1 MTSRNW
7 LFDTS
12 EASGTREIVI
22 MAFLVMLAVSNNIV
36 PIVVYH
42 SFPSFHSKP
51 SNNISP
57 KVYMGC
63 AMSEHIIQ
71 ISKITSNRQITIPV
85 EIMKKLR
92 VNVGD
97 KIIWIEHDGD
107 IIVKKA

>member
-1 MTSRNW
+1 
-7 LFDTS
+7 
-12 EASGTREIVI
+12 V
-22 MAFLVMLAVSNNIV
+22 
-36 PIVVYH
+36 VVYD

-51 SNNISP
+51 SNNVSP
-57 KVYMGC
+57 KGYTGC

-92 VNVGD
+92 VNAGD
-97 KIIWIEHDGD
+97 KIIWIERNGD